1 MRHADLRRADVAHD
15 EERTQMTDVAA
26 VLNAN
31 PRTLPGVDVD
41 ALVIAVQEC
50 LNCAQSC
57 TSCADACIASPSAAH
72 ADRSIGAALNCADMA
87 TAAVRVLSRPTAYD
101 RAVTEAVLWALIET
115 CREGYE
121 EHRKHAAENE
131 VCVICA
137 EACRKCGQAGR
148 HLLNSL
154 G

>member
-1 MRHADLRRADVAHD
+1 
-15 EERTQMTDVAA
+15 MTDVAA
-26 VLNAN
+26 ILNAH
-31 PRTLPGVDVD
+31 PGTLPGIDED

-57 TSCADACIASPSAAH
+57 TSCADACIADPSAAH
-72 ADRSIGAALNCADMA
+72 LSRSIGTALNGADMA

-101 RAVTEAVLWALIET
+101 RAVTEAVLRALIET

-121 EHRKHAAENE
+121 EHRKHAADNE
-131 VCVICA
+131 ACEICA
-137 EACRKCGQAGR
+137 EACRKCGQACR
-148 HLLNSL
+148 HLLGSL

>member
-1 MRHADLRRADVAHD
+1 
-15 EERTQMTDVAA
+15 MTDVAA
-26 VLNAN
+26 ILNAH
-31 PRTLPGVDVD
+31 PRTLPGIDED

-57 TSCADACIASPSAAH
+57 TSCADACVADPAAAH
-72 ADRSIGAALNCADMA
+72 LGGSAGPALTCAGMA
-87 TAAVRVLSRPTAYD
+87 RGAVRVLSRPTGSD
-101 RAVTEAVLWALIET
+101 RAVTEAVLRALIET

-121 EHRKHAAENE
+121 EHRKHAADNE
-131 VCVICA
+131 ACMICA

-148 HLLNSL
+148 HLLGSL